1 MRDFLVIGVNVNTK
15 QNLRRTYADIICMI
29 WHKTNINAILI
40 IVINYLIETINWFIE
55 KFVCDW
61 NDCDMKFVRIERF
74 KAHQISY
81 SKEKDFKCNFY
92 VSYKQFNKK
101 YNF

>member
-40 IVINYLIETINWFIE
+40 IVINYLIETIN
-55 KFVCDW
+55 
-61 NDCDMKFVRIERF
+61 
-74 KAHQISY
+74 
-81 SKEKDFKCNFY
+81 
-92 VSYKQFNKK
+92 
-101 YNF
+101 